1 MVKLLEFH
9 CSLSIIFHTISS
21 NGNTDHQA
29 HLSYGQLFVNWL
41 SWLFSLPDFKFL
53 APLLKAQNLIL
64 LSHAY
69 GHAQSCQLFT
79 IPWTIAHQV
88 PLSMEFSRWEYCEVG
103 CHVLLQGIFLTQGSN
118 LHLSCVSCIGRQI
131 LYNWATWE
139 APHRYAT
146 HHLTSCLC
154 KKLYLNTV
162 AKMKG
167 FPILTWNEVLKA
179 SALLPGV
186 HVISFSNRVRA
197 CPACEWM
204 KRQTRGKLLIQLSG
218 IYLDTSHKISSYP
231 SAYILNCVPSYSL
244 LSNYLLRMYKDNTS
258 FQGTGSSTVN
268 RTGVILEGG
277 RY

>member
-1 MVKLLEFH
+1 MTFSHEVVSELL
-9 CSLSIIFHTISS
+9 CSPMDYSPSVFSVHRIS
-21 NGNTDHQA
+21 QA
-29 HLSYGQLFVNWL
+29 RKQEWVAIS
-41 SWLFSLPDFKFL
+41 
-53 APLLKAQNLIL
+53 
-64 LSHAY
+64 
-69 GHAQSCQLFT
+69 
-79 IPWTIAHQV
+79 
-88 PLSMEFSRWEYCEVG
+88 FSR
-103 CHVLLQGIFLTQGSN
+103 GS
-118 LHLSCVSCIGRQI
+118 SWPRDRTVISCIGRQI

-197 CPACEWM
+197 CPAREWM
-204 KRQTRGKLLIQLSG
+204 KRQTRGKLLTQLSG

-258 FQGTGSSTVN
+258 FQGTGSTTVN
-268 RTGVILEGG
+268 RIGVILEGG